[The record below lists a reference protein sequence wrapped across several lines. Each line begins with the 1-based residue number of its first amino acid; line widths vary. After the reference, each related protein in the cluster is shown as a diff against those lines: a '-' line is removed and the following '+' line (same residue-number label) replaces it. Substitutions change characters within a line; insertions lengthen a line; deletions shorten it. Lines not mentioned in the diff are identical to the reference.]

1 MFTFPLDANNRA
13 GAVRVTPDTNYYYV
27 PIVLFNSDGVTPNS
41 ASAPAFMKQVGN
53 TLKDYFFGSS
63 AVTKT
68 YGTNKIGFM
77 ITNDG
82 TADITVTIGSLSFTV
97 KATETYSS
105 LFDPFTAVTV
115 SATSAYRAW
124 VYE

>member
-1 MFTFPLDANNRA
+1 
-13 GAVRVTPDTNYYYV
+13 
-27 PIVLFNSDGVTPNS
+27 
-41 ASAPAFMKQVGN
+41 
-53 TLKDYFFGSS
+53 
-63 AVTKT
+63 
-68 YGTNKIGFM
+68 M